1 MEDEQATGLAGGYD
15 LVGYSSFTRNLEKR
29 FEEKM
34 VIVSECSLER
44 VPGDRLKVCHL

>member
-34 VIVSECSLER
+34 VIVLSLHFVHAEHSN
-44 VPGDRLKVCHL
+44 D